1 MRKVQSIRSVFFRYI
16 LWLIVISAILSGLLK
31 IGMEWRRSLQEF
43 NQIRKTYIDH
53 EKELLKQRVE
63 TLFYFVRY
71 RRTHTEEKIRELS
84 AKGAID
90 AKIVFQLMLKNAPPG
105 APLKVLQNRV
115 IELLKKLK
123 LPSGLGIA
131 ALDTGNGRILF
142 SSLDHA
148 LTPEQIQL
156 ILDHKSS
163 PPFETDDF
171 IGQAEAIPALHLC
184 VTVLEPRKQQE
195 AWLQSQVLNYAASM
209 RFGKEGYIFINTFD
223 GIPLLRDGKRVK
235 NGKSMWELTDPDG
248 IKVIQEEYRAAKKTG
263 GGFIHYSWRKLSTSE
278 VMPKMS
284 YIRGMKDWH
293 WIVGTGTY
301 MDEMEAAISL
311 RKAEFM
317 RRIRWQAGLTLLGF
331 LIVLGIIFLLTKRMG
346 RKLSSEFN
354 VFSNFFQD
362 SATEHRPIDSDSLTL
377 TEFRILAKQANNM
390 ILSRERIETALKK
403 SEEKFHQLFEESRDA
418 MSILNRDG
426 FIDCNEALLTLFCAS
441 EKSELYIPPWK
452 LSPEYQPD
460 GRLSEEKAKEIIRRT
475 YETGGAKFEWMH
487 RKLSGEYFWCEITL
501 TLIPWDQED
510 CIFVVWR
517 DITEDKLA
525 HDKLKLSEARLRKS
539 QELSRAGNWEMDVI
553 NGHYIAS
560 DEAYSIYGY
569 TALETVTPFEEVSRA
584 IHPEDQERVET
595 DFRNFII
602 DGTPY
607 DTTFRIRRFDD
618 GNIRYVRSMAERV
631 TDSEGRAVKIIGV
644 IQDITELIEK
654 EREIRTEHEKMKI
667 TLTSMASAV
676 IVTDRLLNIE
686 LMNPV
691 AEKLTG
697 WTQAEAMGKSLNS
710 VYRIMDPETREIVS
724 FRASGDGNTGLPQ
737 KDSSGLVVDKNGE
750 EHMALCSQAPIQWK
764 DSGFLGLVL
773 VFRDIT
779 EHLKMEQELQKTQRL
794 ESLGVLAGGIA
805 HDFNNQ
811 ITGITGN
818 ISLVKAMLKNSPKVN
833 SLLEEAERAGN
844 ACKALSRQLLTFASG
859 GAPVRESVNLE
870 ELIRDSVSF
879 NLRGQPVDAKLEIK
893 SPLWNANADSGQFRQ
908 IMSNLLINAVQAMP
922 DGGTIR
928 VTAENA
934 PQDDP
939 SVTEVSNGERFIRIS
954 VSDTGRGIDQ
964 ELQSK
969 IFDPF
974 FTTKEDGSGLG
985 LSTVHSIV
993 KRHGGQLT
1001 LESSPGNGTTFTLL
1015 LPAAEKSDAKPTAI
1029 TETGSVQPLRILI
1042 MDDEEIIRDVAQE
1055 IFHFLGHSVT
1065 ATINGEDALKA
1076 YRRAMEN
1083 GPAFDL
1089 VLLDIT
1095 IPGGMGG
1102 KETIVRLLELDPDV
1116 KAAVTSG
1123 YAHDPIIANFSEYG
1137 FCGRLE
1143 KPFKI
1148 EDIERLLNSLF
1159 G

>member
-31 IGMEWRRSLQEF
+31 LGMEWQRSLEEF
-43 NQIRKTYIDH
+43 SQIRKTYINH
-53 EKELLKQRVE
+53 EKELLRQRVE
-63 TLFYFVRY
+63 ALFYFVSY
-71 RRTHTEEKIRELS
+71 RRTHTKEKIRELS
-84 AKGAID
+84 AKWAID
-90 AKIVFQLMLKNAPPG
+90 AKIVIQLVLKNTPPG
-105 APLKVLQNRV
+105 APLKILQTRA
-115 IELLKKLK
+115 IEMLKKLK
-123 LPSGLGIA
+123 LPSGFGIA
-131 ALDTGNGRILF
+131 AIDTGNGKILL
-142 SSLDHA
+142 SSFDNA

-163 PPFETDDF
+163 PPFETDGF
-171 IGQAEAIPALHLC
+171 IGQAVTIPTLHLC
-184 VTVLEPRKQQE
+184 VIVLEPRAKQE
-195 AWLQSQVLNYAASM
+195 AWLQSQLLNYAASM

-223 GIPLLRDGKRVK
+223 GIPLLRDGKRVE

-248 IKVIQEEYRAAKKTG
+248 IKVIQEEYRAARKTG
-263 GGFIHYSWRKLSTSE
+263 GGFIYYSWRKLSTSE

-301 MDEMEAAISL
+301 LDEMESAISL

-317 RRIRWQAGLTLLGF
+317 HRIRWQAGLTLLGF
-331 LIVLGIIFLLTKRMG
+331 LVVLGIIFLLTKRMG
-346 RKLSSEFN
+346 QKLSSEFN
-354 VFSNFFQD
+354 VFSDFFQD
-362 SATEHRPIDSDSLTL
+362 CATDHRPIDSDSLTL

-390 ILSRERIETALKK
+390 IVSRERIETALKK

-418 MSILNRDG
+418 MSILSRDG
-426 FIDCNEALLTLFCAS
+426 FIDCNQALLTLFHAS
-441 EKSELYIPPWK
+441 DKSEMYVPPWK

-460 GRLSEEKAKEIIRRT
+460 GRLSEEKAREIIRRT

-501 TLIPWDQED
+501 TRIPWDQED

-517 DITEDKLA
+517 DITENKMA
-525 HDKLKLSEARLRKS
+525 NDKLKLSEARLRKS
-539 QELSRAGNWEMDVI
+539 QELSKAGNWEVDLI

-560 DEAYSIYGY
+560 DEAYRIYGY
-569 TALETVTPFEEVSRA
+569 TTLETVTPFEEVSRA
-584 IHPEDQERVET
+584 IHPEDRERVET

-618 GNIRYVRSMAERV
+618 GNIRYVRAIAERV
-631 TDSEGRAVKIIGV
+631 IDKTGRTIRVLGV
-644 IQDITELIEK
+644 VQDITELIEK
-654 EREIRTEHEKMKI
+654 ERKIRTEREKMKI
-667 TLTSMASAV
+667 TLKSMASAV
-676 IVTDRLLNIE
+676 IVTDSDFKVEI
-686 LMNPV
+686 MNPV

-697 WTQAEAMGKSLNS
+697 WTQAKAMGKPLNTIYH
-710 VYRIMDPETREIVS
+710 VLNPETRERVS
-724 FRASGDGNTGLPQ
+724 FTLPEYEEPEPYR
-737 KDSSGLVVDKNGE
+737 KSETRMVIDKNGE
-750 EHMALCSQAPIQWK
+750 EHMILCSSAPIQWK

-779 EHLKMEQELQKTQRL
+779 ERLKMEQELQKTQRL

-818 ISLVKAMLKNSPKVN
+818 ISLVKAMLKDSPKVN
-833 SLLEEAERAGN
+833 ALLDEAERAGN

-879 NLRGQPVDAKLEIK
+879 NLRGKPVNAKLEIK
-893 SPLWNANADSGQFRQ
+893 SPLWNANADPGQFRQ

-928 VTAENA
+928 VFADNVQPDNSPEGA
-934 PQDDP
+934 GHD
-939 SVTEVSNGERFIRIS
+939 RFIRVS
-954 VSDTGRGIDQ
+954 VSDTGPGIDPEIQ
-964 ELQSK
+964 PK

-974 FTTKEDGSGLG
+974 FTTKEEGKGLG

-993 KRHGGQLT
+993 ERHGGQLSM
-1001 LESSPGNGTTFTLL
+1001 ESRPGKGTTFTLL
-1015 LPAAEKSDAKPTAI
+1015 LPASEESGPEPVVSAEGA
-1029 TETGSVQPLRILI
+1029 SVQPLNILL

-1055 IFHFLGHSVT
+1055 IFRFLGHSVT

-1083 GPAFDL
+1083 GPPFDL

-1102 KETIVRLLELDPDV
+1102 KETIARLLELDPDV

-1148 EDIERLLNSLF
+1148 EDIERLLDAMF